1 LALQTAKTKV
11 DESDALMQS
20 ILSVVPARVRLE
32 EIKYSGSGHY
42 R

>member
-1 LALQTAKTKV
+1 V
-11 DESDALMQS
+11 PIMQS

-32 EIKYSGSGHY
+32 ERIKYSGGGHY